1 MTYIN
6 MYRVAAARSHQDQR
20 LVPVT
25 HARCRRQ
32 EPRMRRSSIDAKE
45 HSHRQDIA
53 ADEPEGICPWK
64 VSSARNRSLVVGELQ
79 FFNIQDEK

>member
-45 HSHRQDIA
+45 HSHRQDVA
-53 ADEPEGICPWK
+53 VDDSKGIDRRKFQSAGGIGPW
-64 VSSARNRSLVVGELQ
+64 
-79 FFNIQDEK
+79 